1 VTDFSGLAA
10 HAPGA
15 AKAFEDAMSIH
26 SLFSRAQHSMP
37 VISWQGQLDAA
48 ASAPEV
54 VSVARDYLA
63 TFSPYELAG
72 LPEICRPPA
81 KLYDGEDITTYAFDL
96 VRHDF
101 EKEPPTV
108 ADLVHRLANFFSHAS
123 IRLSEIQAHPRGE
136 EDSRRSA

>member
-1 VTDFSGLAA
+1 
-10 HAPGA
+10 
-15 AKAFEDAMSIH
+15 
-26 SLFSRAQHSMP
+26 MP

-48 ASAPEV
+48 TSASDV
-54 VSVARDYLA
+54 VAVARDYLA

-72 LPEICRPPA
+72 LPEICRPPS

-101 EKEPPTV
+101 EKEPPAV
-108 ADLVHRLANFFSHAS
+108 AELVHRLANFFSHAS
-123 IRLSEIQAHPRGE
+123 IRLSEIQSRPPGQE